1 MDRKRHLSSTMVL
14 LKMLSATVSVLG
26 DASWRPLLL
35 LIYMWTAYAG
45 WQTYGWPGLIIAMIL
60 PGISQVI
67 CLLYLW
73 QAGAPI
79 LTNYDWTL
87 LCAVTAWLASFC
99 GNALWNWVELRGVD
113 PSYQRLPLNSP
124 APEPLGEMATTHL
137 GNDLPAVAS
146 R

>member
-1 MDRKRHLSSTMVL
+1 MVL

-35 LIYMWTAYAG
+35 LVYLWTAYAG
-45 WQTYGWPGLIIAMIL
+45 WQTYGWPGLITAMIL
-60 PGISQVI
+60 PGVSQVI

-79 LTNYDWTL
+79 LANYDWTL
-87 LCAVTAWLASFC
+87 LCALTAWLASFC
-99 GNALWNWVELRGVD
+99 GNALWNWVELRGMD
-113 PSYQRLPLNSP
+113 PSYQRQALSSP
-124 APEPLGEMATTHL
+124 PAEHSDEMASGHMSD
-137 GNDLPAVAS
+137 DLPAVAS